1 MPSVLA
7 RVTGRTLY
15 ELFTMMFRWVF
26 FAIVAVLFFAWL
38 FSKRLPW
45 LEKMGLTKL
54 NSHVSFRAFGKV
66 RHVPVTYVVLLATA
80 AYLTVAL
87 LYK

>member
-1 MPSVLA
+1 MPSVSA